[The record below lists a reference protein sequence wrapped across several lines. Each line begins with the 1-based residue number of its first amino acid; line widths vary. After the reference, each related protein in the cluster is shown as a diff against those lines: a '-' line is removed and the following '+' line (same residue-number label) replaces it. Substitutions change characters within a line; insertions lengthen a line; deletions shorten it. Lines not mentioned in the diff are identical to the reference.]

1 MQRES
6 FLFIRPKSIWFVY
19 YKKTNGILSFVWL
32 LLIGLIDF
40 GDSDVGG
47 GKQSFLLMMLQPC
60 INAVVSNFA

>member
-6 FLFIRPKSIWFVY
+6 FLFIQPTIDMACIL
-19 YKKTNGILSFVWL
+19 YKNEWIISFVWL

-47 GKQSFLLMMLQPC
+47 GKQSFLLMLLQPC